1 MISRLASFLS
11 GDTQTKKIEKKVE
24 RSGKNIKQF
33 TVCAPYIVPAGE
45 QTGEG
50 KQPKKGTVT
59 KGECLKKDNKTK
71 KCTKYKPVKKVKSV
85 HKDSCLT
92 PDVLKMLVTAW
103 NKEYPDERI
112 KYSAPL
118 TKVWETLRDKITK
131 HVPLEEGEHA
141 WLEQDWVYSALTEAK
156 AEKLKDEL
164 YRPEA
169 PEEWRANPRA
179 WLSTTDIEEA
189 LTQYET
195 KYPTFKFFGASPIDF
210 DLKNNTGSCV
220 VNSLCKLNLRQLI
233 KGRNPS
239 VDFIGVVFNLD
250 KHNESGSH
258 WVSLFVNI
266 PKGEIN
272 FWDSFAVN
280 PPPEVSALMK
290 KIQKQAADL
299 GIKLKIQINKKQHQ
313 FKNTE
318 CGMYSINFIAKQLEG
333 KSFNEVCAHIINDD
347 KMNGMRN
354 KYFTVDSST
363 VDKN

>member
-1 MISRLASFLS
+1 MLSRLASFLS
-11 GDTQTKKIEKKVE
+11 PQTKKGGGK
-24 RSGKNIKQF
+24 KNIKAY
-33 TVCAPYIVPAGE
+33 TVCAPYIVPEGE

-50 KQPKKGTVT
+50 MGGRTNSIS
-59 KGECLKKDNKTK
+59 KGECLKTNPKTK
-71 KCTKYKPVKKVKSV
+71 KCTKYKAVKKVKSV

-92 PDVLKMLVTAW
+92 PDVLKMLINAW
-103 NKEYPDERI
+103 NKEYPGEHI
-112 KYSAPL
+112 EYKQPL

-141 WLEQDWVYSALTEAK
+141 WLEQDWVSSALTKEK
-156 AEKLKDEL
+156 TEKLKDEL

-169 PEEWRANPRA
+169 PDEWRANPRA

-189 LTQYET
+189 LAQYEV
-195 KYPTFKFFGASPIDF
+195 KFPTFKCFGASPIDF
-210 DLKNNTGSCV
+210 DLKNNTGSCQ
-220 VNSLCKLNLRQLI
+220 VNNLCKINLRQLI
-233 KGRNPS
+233 KERKPAT
-239 VDFIGVVFNLD
+239 DFIGVVFNLD

-280 PPPEVSALMK
+280 PPPEVSTLMK
-290 KIQKQAADL
+290 KIQKQAREL

-318 CGMYSINFIAKQLEG
+318 CGMYSINFIVKQLEG
-333 KSFNEVCAHIINDD
+333 KTFTEVCSHIINDD

-354 KYFTVDSST
+354 EYFSLDSSANNN
-363 VDKN
+363 K

>member
-1 MISRLASFLS
+1 MLSRLTSFLS
-11 GDTQTKKIEKKVE
+11 GGTQTKKIEKKVGG
-24 RSGKNIKQF
+24 SKNIKAY

-50 KQPKKGTVT
+50 KQTKKGTVT
-59 KGECLKKDNKTK
+59 KGECLKKDTKTK
-71 KCTKYKPVKKVKSV
+71 KCTKYKAVKKVKSV

-92 PDVLKMLVTAW
+92 PDVLKILITAW
-103 NKEYPDERI
+103 NKEYPDEHI
-112 KYSAPL
+112 EYKQPL
-118 TKVWETLRDKITK
+118 TKVWESLRDKITK

-141 WLEQDWVYSALTEAK
+141 WLEQDWVSAALTKEK
-156 AEKLKDEL
+156 TEKLKDKL

-169 PEEWRANPRA
+169 PEEWRDNPRA

-189 LTQYET
+189 LEQYEI
-195 KYPTFKFFGASPIDF
+195 KFPTFKCFGASPIDF
-210 DLKNNTGSCV
+210 DLKNNTGSCA
-220 VNSLCKLNLRQLI
+220 VNNLCKINLRQLI
-233 KGRNPS
+233 KERKPG

-258 WVSLFVNI
+258 WISLFVNI
-266 PKGEIN
+266 PKGELN

-290 KIQKQAADL
+290 KIQSQAQEL

-318 CGMYSINFIAKQLEG
+318 CGMYSINFIVKQLEG
-333 KSFNEVCAHIINDD
+333 KTFTEVCTHIINDD

-354 KYFTVDSST
+354 EYFSLDSSSNN
-363 VDKN
+363 KA